1 MTKHWALLSAV
12 LAFFVLALQPVNAQ
26 VPVDV
31 SIGTAGGNFTV
42 GSKLTVTGFN
52 NEDGPSGLN
61 QPAPFNAFCGS
72 DTVANDSCS
81 ASWTF
86 TYMVPAGD
94 DITSATLSLGIYD
107 IDSAA
112 TGNQIA
118 SFTLDGTDD
127 LTSLLNAS
135 SEGLNSGAGAPNN
148 QYNILMI
155 TIPTADLA
163 ALDGGSATFA
173 LALQGPG
180 LGRIWRNATS
190 SSRAPELD
198 ARSYWTPSDWS
209 QVQLEEVLSR
219 GRVRLT
225 GTPKADFQT

>member
-1 MTKHWALLSAV
+1 
-12 LAFFVLALQPVNAQ
+12 

-180 LGRIWRNATS
+180 LGTLGN
-190 SSRAPELD
+190 
-198 ARSYWTPSDWS
+198 TPSNGAGLDFSTLDMEAESGETPPPVPEPPSWMLGLTGLLAIGVKFS
-209 QVQLEEVLSR
+209 WKRFSR
-219 GRVRLT
+219 GVV
-225 GTPKADFQT
+225 